1 MFFWGD
7 WGDKQEKSGF
17 HALSERYGR
26 GNKGGIYHP
35 EITPR
40 KTEKSHMY
48 AVLKQLSPRSS
59 VFAGRQSFDVK
70 RYLFMPEITFPM
82 MKSTADKHT
91 KIRTKEL
98 INITPSLNK

>member
-40 KTEKSHMY
+40 KTEKIAY
-48 AVLKQLSPRSS
+48 VCGFEA
-59 VFAGRQSFDVK
+59 
-70 RYLFMPEITFPM
+70 I
-82 MKSTADKHT
+82 
-91 KIRTKEL
+91 
-98 INITPSLNK
+98 ITPIPRVLPEDSQLTLNAIFLCRK